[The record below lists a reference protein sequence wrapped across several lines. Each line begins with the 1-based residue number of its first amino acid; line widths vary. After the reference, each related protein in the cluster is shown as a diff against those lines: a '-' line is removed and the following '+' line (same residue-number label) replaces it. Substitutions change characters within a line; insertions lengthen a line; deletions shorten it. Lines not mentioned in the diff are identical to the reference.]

1 MPGTK
6 YFEDKQRSSLN
17 SFINGDAIDDWTPD
31 RKYELEKDLALS
43 RVASDLKNGILLK
56 YNVLRTKTLEESV
69 KNTCYA
75 DDNLTFEEAAQC
87 EDYVMKKDYKL
98 KALNNFWY
106 DHKSKHIIAHNN
118 CINHTKG
125 LKSVAEMDKAYADC
139 HNDWLKDFKNNQ
151 SQELETRARNLF
163 GKRDGL

>member
-75 DDNLTFEEAAQC
+75 DDNLTFEEAA
-87 EDYVMKKDYKL
+87 
-98 KALNNFWY
+98 
-106 DHKSKHIIAHNN
+106 
-118 CINHTKG
+118 
-125 LKSVAEMDKAYADC
+125 
-139 HNDWLKDFKNNQ
+139 
-151 SQELETRARNLF
+151 
-163 GKRDGL
+163 